1 MAKDLKAL
9 IRLQKWHVDERRK
22 ILGQLLKNE
31 AEAMQAIK
39 MMERQHEKEKEIASS
54 DPMLARGFDAYLS
67 YYMKKLKQYNLA
79 LANIRR
85 DIEIAR
91 DAVADEFKRLKTYEI
106 SQKNREIKEQYE
118 LDQKEQKALDE
129 IGMNL
134 HRQRQALE
142 EDD

>member
-1 MAKDLKAL
+1 
-9 IRLQKWHVDERRK
+9 
-22 ILGQLLKNE
+22 
-31 AEAMQAIK
+31 
-39 MMERQHEKEKEIASS
+39 
-54 DPMLARGFDAYLS
+54 MLARGFDAYLS